1 MKLFGLTITADRT
14 ALPCTIGL
22 WLGLTVAA
30 LVLFRLSLVDAL
42 LAGLAATAIHWF
54 SGLWHDLGHIVAARL
69 TGHPMIGLRLWT
81 VFAINVYPPDEGAL
95 PAKVH
100 VQRALG
106 GPIAS
111 AILTIAFGVLVLVT
125 LQGTALWWLMLFGF
139 LENLFVMTLQAFVPL
154 GFNDGAT
161 LWKWAPRLRMQ

>member
-22 WLGLTVAA
+22 WLVLSLGA
-30 LVLFRLSLVDAL
+30 LLLFRLSVMDAL

-54 SGLWHDLGHIVAARL
+54 SSMWHDLGHVIAARRI
-69 TGHPMIGLRLWT
+69 GHPMIGLRLWT
-81 VFAINVYPPDEGAL
+81 IFAINVYPPDEGDL

-111 AILTIAFGVLVLVT
+111 AVLTVVFGVLVLAAV
-125 LQGTALWWLMLFGF
+125 QGTAWWWLMFFGF
-139 LENLFVMTLQAFVPL
+139 LDNLFVMTLQAFAPL

-161 LWKWAPRLRMQ
+161 LWKWTPRLRT